1 MTDGAA
7 GHESQAVAVAEAVGL
22 PFSLRRVR
30 VRGSMG
36 LLPPALQIHLP
47 ARTLLG
53 AVDSSAPLE
62 PPWPRLIISSGGRSV
77 PVALA
82 IKRLS
87 DPPAFAL
94 HIHDPKVRPGLFDL
108 VAAHIHD
115 RLAGDNVITTLGAVH
130 SVTPERLTR
139 EMAAFAAR
147 IDPLP
152 HPRIAVLLGGDSR
165 AFSFGPTGA
174 AKFGRE
180 LAELARKEG
189 ASLLVTPSP
198 RTGPEPLAALLAEIE
213 GVPHLA
219 WNGTGANPYF
229 AFLGYADVIVVTQDS
244 INMVTEAAGTGKPVY
259 VRSLPGF
266 SRRQARFHVVMRERG
281 VTRPF
286 DGTLATWSYAP
297 VNDTEAVA
305 APIRRALG
313 LGRT

>member
-1 MTDGAA
+1 VTDGAA
-7 GHESQAVAVAEAVGL
+7 GHEAQAIAVAEAVGL

-30 VRGSMG
+30 AKGAMR
-36 LLPPALQIHLP
+36 LLPPALQIYLP
-47 ARTLLG
+47 PKLLLSFID
-53 AVDSSAPLE
+53 ANAPIE

-77 PVALA
+77 PIALA
-82 IKRLS
+82 VKRLS

-94 HIHDPKVRPGLFDL
+94 HIHDPKVRPGRFDL
-108 VAAHIHD
+108 VAAHVHD

-130 SVTPERLTR
+130 SVTPERVTR
-139 EMAAFAAR
+139 EMAAFAGR

-152 HPRIAVLLGGDSR
+152 RPRIAVLLGGDSR
-165 AFSFGPTGA
+165 AFSFSPAEA

-189 ASLLVTPSP
+189 ASLLVTPSH
-198 RTGPEPLAALLAEIE
+198 RTSPESLAALLAKIE

-219 WNGTGANPYF
+219 WDGTGANPYF
-229 AFLGYADVIVVTQDS
+229 AFLGYADFIVVTQDS

-259 VRSLPGF
+259 VRCLPGY
-266 SRRQARFHVVMRERG
+266 SRRQSRFHAVMREKG

-286 DGTLATWSYAP
+286 DGRLATWSYAP

-313 LGRT
+313 LDRA